1 MNTNSFTNNCGLQP
15 TSLNVVTDLTFDN
28 YASPKESKYI
38 VKAVG
43 EILLEI
49 QNYISRENQ
58 RDSRNGSRLR
68 KSASRNSGT
77 TKRSQFQSQKMLSDD
92 EMNPRRNEINEPTE
106 QTYHRRVLDKVVSEV
121 KKPVDY
127 QNGSLDLK
135 EIASNKFPV
144 TNESPFHRRELANE
158 TSPSGFE
165 SNKISRLGNVYSIN
179 RVKLN
184 INAFVCSFYKHYPI
198 VSHSSFVLSLI
209 YIDRFIKSQKMNDLT
224 ELAKFSFTR

>member
-1 MNTNSFTNNCGLQP
+1 
-15 TSLNVVTDLTFDN
+15 
-28 YASPKESKYI
+28 
-38 VKAVG
+38 
-43 EILLEI
+43 
-49 QNYISRENQ
+49 
-58 RDSRNGSRLR
+58 
-68 KSASRNSGT
+68 
-77 TKRSQFQSQKMLSDD
+77 MLSDD

>member
-1 MNTNSFTNNCGLQP
+1 MNTNNFTNNSGLQP

-49 QNYISRENQ
+49 QNYISRVNR
-58 RDSRNGSRLR
+58 RDSGSGSRLR

-77 TKRSQFQSQKMLSDD
+77 TKRSNFQSQKMLSDD

-127 QNGSLDLK
+127 QHGSLDLK
-135 EIASNKFPV
+135 EIASNKFPIP
-144 TNESPFHRRELANE
+144 NESPFYRRELANE
-158 TSPSGFE
+158 TSPSSFE
-165 SNKISRLGNVYSIN
+165 SSKISRLGNVYSIN